1 MSETATTR
9 KVQRLGGSSLII
21 TLPKQWARRLGIK
34 VGDEIEVIESGGK
47 LLVQPRDQRAE
58 DRAGTVAIRYNG
70 IARMAGVEAIVNCA
84 FVHGYDKVEILI
96 KGLGEADVKRL
107 MAELNASKKVAS
119 VERGTDRLIVTLAP
133 SLNLDAA
140 RLIKEAS
147 SSLQQLLEAA
157 ASGAEEAEIRR
168 LEGQALELIESSLR
182 SSSKGSD
189 IVDPMAYG
197 VLLALPSMVADSS
210 VVLKGRADL
219 LNKLKEAVGEF
230 LGGLASASGRRLL
243 NAAMIAS
250 ELRDMALHEGGAAA
264 VVVPLADALLSAS
277 MKLICPSILEQEAE
291 GLAE

>member
-182 SSSKGSD
+182 SSKGSD
-189 IVDPMAYG
+189 IVDPVAYG

-210 VVLKGRADL
+210 VVLRGRADL

-291 GLAE
+291 GFAE

>member
-58 DRAGTVAIRYNG
+58 DRAGTVTIRYNG
-70 IARMAGVEAIVNCA
+70 IAKIAGVEAIVNCA

-96 KGLGEADVKRL
+96 RGLGEADVKRL
-107 MAELNASKKVAS
+107 MAELNASRKVAS
-119 VERGTDRLIVTLAP
+119 VERGTDRLVVTLAP
-133 SLNLDAA
+133 SPSLDVT

-168 LEGQALELIESSLR
+168 LERQALELIESSLR
-182 SSSKGSD
+182 NSRGSD
-189 IVDPMAYG
+189 IIDPMAYG

-210 VVLKGRADL
+210 VVLKGRVEL

-243 NAAMIAS
+243 NSAMIAS
-250 ELRDMALHEGGAAA
+250 ELRDMALHEGGAAT
-264 VVVPLADALLSAS
+264 VVVPLTDALMSAS

-291 GLAE
+291 NLSE

>member
-58 DRAGTVAIRYNG
+58 DRAGTVTIRYNG
-70 IARMAGVEAIVNCA
+70 IARMAGVDAIVDCA

-119 VERGTDRLIVTLAP
+119 VERGTDRLTVTLAP
-133 SLNLDAA
+133 SPNLDVA

-182 SSSKGSD
+182 SSKGSD

-219 LNKLKEAVGEF
+219 LNKMKEAVGEF

-264 VVVPLADALLSAS
+264 VVAPLADALLSAS

-291 GLAE
+291 GLSE

>member
-1 MSETATTR
+1 LSETATTR

-58 DRAGTVAIRYNG
+58 DRAGTVTIRYNG
-70 IARMAGVEAIVNCA
+70 IARMAGVDAIVDCA

-119 VERGTDRLIVTLAP
+119 VERGTDRLTVTLAP
-133 SLNLDAA
+133 SPNLDVA

-182 SSSKGSD
+182 SSKGSD

-219 LNKLKEAVGEF
+219 LNKMKEAVGEF

-264 VVVPLADALLSAS
+264 VVAPLADALLSAS

-291 GLAE
+291 GLSE